1 MIFIIATGGFADY
14 IFPARQG
21 SAVGVASSFGV
32 AGTVVLIRRL
42 GRRYEELSAV
52 GGFRIVLYHTRDGG
66 GDWKGR
72 YSLGSE

>member
-42 GRRYEELSAV
+42 GRRYEELSAA
-52 GGFRIVLYHTRDGG
+52 GGFYVVFFPKALAHGE
-66 GDWKGR
+66 
-72 YSLGSE
+72 GSAMRLV

>member
-52 GGFRIVLYHTRDGG
+52 GGFRKLFFITRETEGVIGRDGIV
-66 GDWKGR
+66 
-72 YSLGSE
+72 